1 MHNIMLATI
10 KLKGYISF
18 AIEKNGVMVLNKNTF
33 NTGFIA
39 YPEAA
44 IFLIIIRNYDKN
56 KTCQMISS
64 IINLEQSECNSYIIQ
79 CLNKWQHYF
88 N

>member
-1 MHNIMLATI
+1 MCNIMSANI
-10 KLKGYISF
+10 KLKAHISI
-18 AIEKNGVMVLNKNTF
+18 AIEKNGVMVLNNRSFKTE
-33 NTGFIA
+33 FIA

-64 IINLEQSECNSYIIQ
+64 ILNMDQSEYNSYMVQ

-88 N
+88 I